1 MIFERNNYE
10 SDLHSNEHFLISSSE
25 NRALKKIQACTG
37 FESMAYKV
45 AYSVRGN
52 GSIIYLFCFYCL
64 FL

>member
-37 FESMAYKV
+37 FEPMAYKV
-45 AYSVRGN
+45 VYSVRGN
-52 GSIIYLFCFYCL
+52 GSIIYLFCFNCL